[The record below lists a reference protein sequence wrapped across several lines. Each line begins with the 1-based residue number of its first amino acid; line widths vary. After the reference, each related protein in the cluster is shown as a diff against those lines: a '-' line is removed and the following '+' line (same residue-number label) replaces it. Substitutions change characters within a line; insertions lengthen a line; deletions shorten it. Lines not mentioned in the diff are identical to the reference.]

1 MVLLLLLLLLGHAQS
16 CIMPQWCIML
26 PITYR
31 HTVLLHA
38 CQPC

>member
-1 MVLLLLLLLLGHAQS
+1 
-16 CIMPQWCIML
+16 MPQWCIML
-26 PITYR
+26 FITYR